1 MSKTRMTYKKGFI
14 IYKSKIFWLVLMAL
28 LIFMADSL
36 IKQGVKKKTP
46 EYSSDSNRNPSQLNA
61 ATTFN
66 SPPSQTS
73 ATANLNPTKNEE
85 PVPYLNLDPDQEEEK
100 LSQRALGL
108 KPSEKKKLKENALD
122 TALPQDLRFE
132 SIFLLSKS
140 PTATK
145 ELEQVLLTPIPNSL
159 KERFLDFENVLRAQ
173 AIEGI
178 QNSPDKMSSQKI
190 IDKIL
195 ARTDNIFLLERLKT
209 AKAYLKN
216 DGNSLEVQDKKH
228 LEKILGN

>member
-1 MSKTRMTYKKGFI
+1 MTYKKGFVLF
-14 IYKSKIFWLVLMAL
+14 KSKCFWLALMAV
-28 LIFMADSL
+28 LIFMADGL
-36 IKQGVKKKTP
+36 IKQGSHKKTP
-46 EYSSDSNRNPSQLNA
+46 DDSGDSNRGPSHVSSP
-61 ATTFN
+61 TTSN
-66 SPPSQTS
+66 LPPTPVSVMTK
-73 ATANLNPTKNEE
+73 TDPIKNEE
-85 PVPYLNLDPDQEEEK
+85 PVAYLNSEPDQEDEK
-100 LSQRALGL
+100 LSLRARGL
-108 KPSEKKKLKENALD
+108 KLSEKKKLKENALD

-159 KERFLDFENVLRAQ
+159 KERLLDFENVLRAQ

-178 QNSPDKMSSQKI
+178 QNSPDKIASQKLI
-190 IDKIL
+190 NKIL
-195 ARTDNIFLLERLKT
+195 EKTDNIFLLERLKT

-216 DGNSLEVQDKKH
+216 EGNSLEVQDKKH